1 MKTLLAI
8 AATAATLVVAPFAGA
23 TLLPFHVLLSPAN
36 EVPPTNVPPISST
49 GTGFVTLQLDT
60 VTQML
65 TGHIAF
71 SGLVPTTPGG
81 APSGTT
87 AAHIHCCLAS
97 PFLTGANVG
106 VATLVPAF
114 PGFPLGVGILSG
126 TDDFTLDL
134 TLASSYNPAFVAMF
148 ANVAAAE
155 AAFINGLE
163 TGRTYLN
170 IHTTAAPGG
179 EIRGFV
185 VVPEPGTIA
194 LLGLALA
201 GLGFSRR
208 KR

>member
-8 AATAATLVVAPFAGA
+8 ATTAVTLVAAPFAGA
-23 TLLPFHVLLSPAN
+23 TLLPFHVLLSGAN
-36 EVPPTNVPPISST
+36 EVPPTNVPPISSA

-60 VTQML
+60 VSQIL
-65 TGHIAF
+65 TGHIVF

-106 VATLVPAF
+106 VATLLPAF
-114 PGFPLGVGILSG
+114 PGFPLGVLSG

-134 TLASSYNPAFVAMF
+134 TQASSYNPAFVSMF
-148 ANVAAAE
+148 ANLAAAE

-201 GLGFSRR
+201 ALGFSRR
-208 KR
+208 QR

>member
-1 MKTLLAI
+1 
-8 AATAATLVVAPFAGA
+8 
-23 TLLPFHVLLSPAN
+23 
-36 EVPPTNVPPISST
+36 
-49 GTGFVTLQLDT
+49 
-60 VTQML
+60 
-65 TGHIAF
+65 
-71 SGLVPTTPGG
+71 
-81 APSGTT
+81 TT

-106 VATLVPAF
+106 VATLLPAF
-114 PGFPLGVGILSG
+114 PGFPLGVLGG

-134 TLASSYNPAFVAMF
+134 NLASSYNPAFVAMF
-148 ANVAAAE
+148 ANLAAAE

-185 VVPEPGTIA
+185 VVPEPSTIA